1 MTRTRTSA
9 RKAGSAFESLVV
21 AYLARNGSKD
31 RGDVSGPRHA
41 RNGPTDRERSG
52 FFQKPGTQRPTTR
65 TFYPRRISS
74 KRLGRRCSNNGG
86 HIRNLLTEAGLDGAP
101 RDGRRDELEVFLA
114 ERGCT
119 PLHWIQARA
128 ALKGL
133 THRDEVIQ

>member
-52 FFQKPGTQRPTTR
+52 FFQKPGTQRPLNR
-65 TFYPRRISS
+65 HTF
-74 KRLGRRCSNNGG
+74 
-86 HIRNLLTEAGLDGAP
+86 
-101 RDGRRDELEVFLA
+101 RRDLNRKQIL
-114 ERGCT
+114 
-119 PLHWIQARA
+119 Q
-128 ALKGL
+128 
-133 THRDEVIQ
+133 